1 MSAFGTF
8 GNGKANLAGKILV
21 QRTGPNR
28 TMFCQRSAISTKR
41 HHRSSHLIAAPDLFR
56 FYLISVRGEKSMQ
69 LQDFAQVVR
78 SKNAGPRRFTLDLI
92 FRNDADYQRVAQSD
106 ALTAEKI
113 APLYGVAT
121 DTIKVIY
128 YPLGRA
134 IKIVV
139 PRQIMS
145 GDPGDRDVYG
155 AQQHTPILGLE
166 I

>member
-1 MSAFGTF
+1 MISSEKSATF
-8 GNGKANLAGKILV
+8 RDHAL
-21 QRTGPNR
+21 
-28 TMFCQRSAISTKR
+28 
-41 HHRSSHLIAAPDLFR
+41 AAPTVEEQIMR
-56 FYLISVRGEKSMQ
+56 

-78 SKNAGPRRFTLDLI
+78 SKNAGPRRLTLDII
-92 FRNDADYQRVAQSD
+92 FSNDADYQRAAQSN
-106 ALTAEKI
+106 ALTAARL
-113 APLYGVAT
+113 APLYGVAAEA
-121 DTIKVIY
+121 ISIIN

-155 AQQHTPILGLE
+155 AQQHTPVLWIE